1 MLAIYLV
8 SLVDDS
14 ERRTLLKKR
23 FSSYYTA
30 FIHIEAVDGRIM
42 PAKEY
47 YQKTLPYFMKY
58 KKTMSPAEWGCTS
71 SHIKALETFLQTDEP
86 YALILED
93 DVIGNDQ
100 DIEEVFK
107 LAKKLDIDSLLLCGA
122 QEGLNRRYQLGKQLA
137 DKKIY
142 EVHPFSYQF
151 VFRTCCYVVTRKSA
165 QEILDYHANCL
176 TLADKWDQFFKGA
189 TTKIYYADILKH
201 PEDLANSHI
210 ETDRNKFKKKS
221 LLQKLLSK
229 NSFFKVL
236 RRIKNE
242 VYRLVLILFGYKQIA

>member
-1 MLAIYLV
+1 MLPIYLV

-100 DIEEVFK
+100 NLEEIAE
-107 LAKKLDIDSLLLCGA
+107 LATELGADSLLLCGA
-122 QEGLNRRYQLGKQLA
+122 QEGISQKYQLGRRLT
-137 DKKIY
+137 DKRIY
-142 EVHPFSYQF
+142 EVHRFSYPF
-151 VFRTCCYVVTRKSA
+151 VFRTCCYVVTRTSA
-165 QEILDYHANCL
+165 QQILDYHASCL
-176 TLADKWDQFFKGA
+176 TLADRWDEFFKN
-189 TTKIYYADILKH
+189 TETKIYYANILKH
-201 PEDLANSHI
+201 PKELSDSHI
-210 ETDRNKFKKKS
+210 EADRELFKKKS
-221 LLQKLLSK
+221 LLQKLFSK
-229 NSFFKVL
+229 GIGMKVAFKL
-236 RRIKNE
+236 KN
-242 VYRLVLILFGYKQIA
+242 LFLFSIYKLKGYVNLP